1 MNGEYERLRQL
12 LLEQERGRM
21 DALQDSVGKA
31 TARFERV
38 PDLLAE
44 DIEASLRAGKRSRLA
59 NVLSEASADSLEI
72 AVRRRP
78 QAVVQ
83 AVYPIIGPAIRRSL
97 SDALRQMADDLDRA
111 LSDTFSPRALLWRWE
126 AWRSG
131 TSYAQV
137 MLRHTTRYQVEH
149 LFLIAP
155 ESGLLLGHLTASGLP
170 VLDADAVA
178 GMFTAIHQF
187 VRDSVTVDEDSA
199 GIGSATVGGY
209 RLAVSEGPGARLV
222 AFVRGVPSSDFG
234 LRLDELN
241 EELHARYGVQL
252 GEAES
257 AGVAGAGLL
266 EQPQLDELNS
276 RWATRQ
282 GGARPQRRKYVWAA
296 LALAAL
302 ALLVYAALGW
312 RWSSQVGA
320 IGRHL
325 SATPGLVVSKL
336 DDGERGRLRI
346 EGLMDPLASDPRAWL
361 AQHYPTVEVE
371 MRTRPF
377 VSLEPQLVQRRVAQT
392 LQLPEAAVKTPD
404 AKGVIRLTGSV
415 PFPDWYRARA
425 TSLSTPGV
433 TGIDYEGLSY
443 PQKKRMDAAIASIQ
457 SLKLTFVNGT
467 VTPEDGWEK
476 TLAEMGQKL
485 QALERLGATSSI
497 AFHMQTAGLT
507 DEPGTLDQNRGLRQQ
522 RAEWLASRLAAQLH
536 PPSTIAVNQDAAFAL
551 PQSTLAR
558 GTLSQ
563 SAPVRAAV
571 VTVEPYPAP
580 VRQQ

>member
-12 LLEQERGRM
+12 LLDQERGRM
-21 DALQDSVGKA
+21 DALQDSMQKA

-44 DIEASLRAGKRSRLA
+44 DIESSMREGKRSRLA
-59 NVLSEASADSLEI
+59 NVLSEATADSLEI

-83 AVYPIIGPAIRRSL
+83 AVYPVIGPAIRRSL

-111 LSDTFSPRALLWRWE
+111 LSDTFSPHALLWRLE

-131 TSYAQV
+131 TPYAQV

-170 VLDADAVA
+170 ALDADAVA

-187 VRDSVTVDEDSA
+187 VRDSVAVDEDGT

-209 RLAVSEGPGARLV
+209 RLAVSEGPEARLV

-234 LRLDELN
+234 TRLDELN
-241 EELHARYGVQL
+241 EELHARYGAQL
-252 GEAES
+252 GDAES

-266 EQPQLDELNS
+266 EQVQLDELNS
-276 RWATRQ
+276 RWVTKE
-282 GGARPQRRKYVWAA
+282 GSARPHRRNYVWAA
-296 LALAAL
+296 LALAAF
-302 ALLVYAALGW
+302 ALLVYAVLGW
-312 RWSSQVGA
+312 RWSARVDA
-320 IGRHL
+320 IRQHL
-325 SATPGLVVSKL
+325 SNTPGLVVSTL
-336 DDGERGRLRI
+336 DDSDRGRLRI
-346 EGLMDPLASDPRAWL
+346 EGLMDPLARDPRIWL
-361 AQHYPTVEVE
+361 AQRYPGVEVE

-392 LQLPEAAVKTPD
+392 LHLPETTVKAPD

-425 TSLSTPGV
+425 TPLSTPGV
-433 TGIDYEGLSY
+433 TGIDYDGLSY
-443 PQKKRMDAAIASIQ
+443 PHKPQIDAAIASIQ
-457 SLKLTFVNGT
+457 SLQIPFLSGT
-467 VTPEDGWEK
+467 VTPDAGWEK
-476 TLAEMGQKL
+476 TLAEMTRKL
-485 QALERLGATSSI
+485 QALERTGATSSI

-551 PQSTLAR
+551 PQN
-558 GTLSQ
+558 
-563 SAPVRAAV
+563 VRVRTAV

-580 VRQQ
+580 VQP

>member
-1 MNGEYERLRQL
+1 MNGEYDRLRQL
-12 LLEQERGRM
+12 LLEQERDRM

-44 DIEASLRAGKRSRLA
+44 DIEASIRQGKRSRLA

-131 TSYAQV
+131 TPYAQV

-170 VLDADAVA
+170 ALDADAVA

-187 VRDSVTVDEDSA
+187 VRDSVTVDEDGA

-234 LRLDELN
+234 MRLDELN
-241 EELHARYGVQL
+241 EELHARHGAQL

-276 RWATRQ
+276 RWAAQQ
-282 GGARPQRRKYVWAA
+282 GGTRPQRRKFVWAA

-320 IGRHL
+320 IARHL

-361 AQHYPTVEVE
+361 AQHYPGVEIDLQ
-371 MRTRPF
+371 TRPF

-392 LQLPEAAVKTPD
+392 LRLPEAAVKAPD

-425 TSLSTPGV
+425 TPLSTPGV
-433 TGIDYEGLSY
+433 TGIDYGGLSY
-443 PQKKRMDAAIASIQ
+443 PHKTQIDDAIASIQ
-457 SLKLTFVNGT
+457 SLELSFLSGT
-467 VTPEDGWEK
+467 VTPDAGWEK
-476 TLAEMGQKL
+476 TLAEMGRKL
-485 QALERLGATSSI
+485 QALERIGATSAI
-497 AFHMQTAGLT
+497 AFHIEAAGLT

-536 PPSTIAVNQDAAFAL
+536 PPSTMAVNQDAAFAL
-551 PQSTLAR
+551 PQNAST
-558 GTLSQ
+558 
-563 SAPVRAAV
+563 RAAV

-580 VRQQ
+580 VQR

>member
-1 MNGEYERLRQL
+1 MNGEYDRLRQL
-12 LLEQERGRM
+12 LLEQERDRM

-131 TSYAQV
+131 TPYAQV

-170 VLDADAVA
+170 GLDADAVA

-187 VRDSVTVDEDSA
+187 VRDSVTVDEEGA

-209 RLAVSEGPGARLV
+209 RLAVSEGPAARLV

-234 LRLDELN
+234 MRLDELN
-241 EELHARYGVQL
+241 EELHARHGAQL
-252 GEAES
+252 GDAEA
-257 AGVAGAGLL
+257 AGMAGAGLL
-266 EQPQLDELNS
+266 EQTQLDELNS
-276 RWATRQ
+276 RWATQQ
-282 GGARPQRRKYVWAA
+282 GDARPKRRKFVWAA
-296 LALAAL
+296 LALALL
-302 ALLVYAALGW
+302 ALLVYAAFGW
-312 RWSSQVGA
+312 RWSSQVEE
-320 IGRHL
+320 IGQHL
-325 SATPGLVVSKL
+325 SATPGLVVSRL
-336 DDGERGRLRI
+336 DDGQRGHLRI

-361 AQHYPTVEVE
+361 ARHYPGVEVE

-377 VSLEPQLVQRRVAQT
+377 VSLEPQMVQRRVAQT
-392 LQLPEAAVKTPD
+392 LRLPETAVKPPD
-404 AKGVIRLTGSV
+404 ADGMIRLTGSV

-425 TSLSTPGV
+425 TPLSTPGV
-433 TGIDYEGLSY
+433 AAIDYDGLSY
-443 PQKKRMDAAIASIQ
+443 PQKEQIDAAIASIE
-457 SLKLTFVNGT
+457 SLALPFLSGA
-467 VTPEDGWEK
+467 VTPDAGWEK
-476 TLAEMGQKL
+476 TLADMGRKL
-485 QALERLGATSSI
+485 QALERIGASSAI
-497 AFHMQTAGLT
+497 AFHIETAGLT

-536 PPSTIAVNQDAAFAL
+536 PPSTIAVNEDAAFAL
-551 PQSTLAR
+551 PQST
-558 GTLSQ
+558 
-563 SAPVRAAV
+563 PVRAAV
-571 VTVEPYPAP
+571 VTVDPYPAP
-580 VRQQ
+580 VQR

>member
-1 MNGEYERLRQL
+1 MNGEYDRLRQL
-12 LLEQERGRM
+12 LLEQERDRL
-21 DALQDSVGKA
+21 DALQDSVRKA
-31 TARFERV
+31 TARFDRV
-38 PDLLAE
+38 PDLLAD
-44 DIEASLRAGKRSRLA
+44 DIESSMREGKRSRLA
-59 NVLSEASADSLEI
+59 NVLSEATADSLEI

-78 QAVVQ
+78 HAVVQ

-131 TSYAQV
+131 TPYAQV

-170 VLDADAVA
+170 ALDADAVA
-178 GMFTAIHQF
+178 GMFTAIQQF
-187 VRDSVTVDEDSA
+187 VRDSVTVDEDGG

-209 RLAVSEGPGARLV
+209 RLAVSEGPDARLV

-234 LRLDELN
+234 TRLDQLN
-241 EELHARYGVQL
+241 EELHARYGAQL

-257 AGVAGAGLL
+257 VGLAGAGLL
-266 EQPQLDELNS
+266 EQTQLDELNS
-276 RWATRQ
+276 RWATRE
-282 GGARPQRRKYVWAA
+282 GDTHPQRRQYVWIA

-302 ALLVYAALGW
+302 ALLTYAALGW
-312 RWSSQVGA
+312 RWSARVDA
-320 IGRHL
+320 IRRHL
-325 SATPGLVVSKL
+325 SSTPGLVLSTL
-336 DDGERGRLRI
+336 DDSDRGRLRI
-346 EGLMDPLASDPRAWL
+346 EGLMDPLANDPRTWL
-361 AQHYPTVEVE
+361 AQRYPGVEVE

-392 LQLPEAAVKTPD
+392 LRLPEAAVKAPD
-404 AKGVIRLTGSV
+404 AQGMIRLTGSV
-415 PFPDWYRARA
+415 PFPDWHRARA
-425 TSLSTPGV
+425 TPLSTPGV
-433 TGIDYEGLSY
+433 TGIDYDGLSY
-443 PQKKRMDAAIASIQ
+443 PQKPQIDAAIASIQ
-457 SLKLTFVNGT
+457 SLGVPFLSGT
-467 VTPEDGWEK
+467 VTPEVGWEK
-476 TLAEMGQKL
+476 TLADMGRKL
-485 QALERLGATSSI
+485 QALERTGTTSSI

-551 PQSTLAR
+551 PQNTR
-558 GTLSQ
+558 
-563 SAPVRAAV
+563 VRTAV

-580 VRQQ
+580 VDP

>member
-1 MNGEYERLRQL
+1 MNGEYDRLRQL
-12 LLEQERGRM
+12 LLEQERVRM
-21 DALQDSVGKA
+21 DALQDSVGRA

-44 DIEASLRAGKRSRLA
+44 DIEASLRTGKRSRLA

-111 LSDTFSPRALLWRWE
+111 LSDTFSPRALLWRWQ

-131 TSYAQV
+131 TPYAQV

-170 VLDADAVA
+170 ALDADAVA

-187 VRDSVTVDEDSA
+187 VRDSVTVDEDGA

-209 RLAVSEGPGARLV
+209 RLAVSDGPGARLV

-234 LRLDELN
+234 TRLDQLN
-241 EELHARYGVQL
+241 EELHARYGAQL

-266 EQPQLDELNS
+266 EPPQLDELNS
-276 RWATRQ
+276 RGATPQ
-282 GGARPQRRKYVWAA
+282 GGARPPRRKYAWAA
-296 LALAAL
+296 LLLVLL
-302 ALLVYAALGW
+302 ALLAYAALGW
-312 RWSSQVGA
+312 RWSSQVEA

-336 DDGERGRLRI
+336 DDNTRGRLRI
-346 EGLMDPLASDPRAWL
+346 EGLMDPLASDPREWL
-361 AQHYPTVEVE
+361 AQHYPGVEIDL
-371 MRTRPF
+371 RTRPF
-377 VSLEPQLVQRRVAQT
+377 VSLEPQLVRRRVAQT
-392 LQLPEAAVKTPD
+392 LQLPAATVKAPD
-404 AKGVIRLTGSV
+404 ANGVVRLAGSV
-415 PFPDWYRARA
+415 SFPDWYRARA
-425 TSLSTPGV
+425 MPWSTPGV
-433 TGIDYEGLSY
+433 TGIDYSGLWY
-443 PQKKRMDAAIASIQ
+443 PQKTQIDAAIASIQ
-457 SLKLTFVNGT
+457 SLELAFRSGT
-467 VTPEDGWEK
+467 VTPEAGWEK
-476 TLAEMGQKL
+476 TLAEMGRQL
-485 QALERLGATSSI
+485 QALERIGAASSI
-497 AFHMQTAGLT
+497 AFHIQTAGLT

-536 PPSTIAVNQDAAFAL
+536 WPSTVTVDQNAAFAP
-551 PQSTLAR
+551 PQNAS
-558 GTLSQ
+558 
-563 SAPVRAAV
+563 VRSAV
-571 VTVEPYPAP
+571 VAVQPYPAP
-580 VRQQ
+580 VRR

>member
-21 DALQDSVGKA
+21 DALQDSVQKA

-44 DIEASLRAGKRSRLA
+44 DIESSMRDGKRSRLA
-59 NVLSEASADSLEI
+59 NVLSEATAESLEI

-78 QAVVQ
+78 QAVVR
-83 AVYPIIGPAIRRSL
+83 AVYPVIGPAIRRSL

-131 TSYAQV
+131 TPYAQV
-137 MLRHTTRYQVEH
+137 VLRHTTRYQVEH

-170 VLDADAVA
+170 ALDADAVA
-178 GMFTAIHQF
+178 GMFTAIQQF
-187 VRDSVTVDEDSA
+187 VRESVAVDEDGA

-209 RLAVSEGPGARLV
+209 RLAVSEGPEARLV

-234 LRLDELN
+234 TRLDELN
-241 EELHARYGVQL
+241 EELHARYGTQL
-252 GEAES
+252 GDAES

-276 RWATRQ
+276 RWATKE
-282 GGARPQRRKYVWAA
+282 GGARPHRRNYVRAA

-302 ALLVYAALGW
+302 VLLIHAALGW
-312 RWSSQVGA
+312 RWSARVDA
-320 IGRHL
+320 IRQHL
-325 SATPGLVVSKL
+325 SNTPGLVVSTL
-336 DDGERGRLRI
+336 DDSDRGRLRI
-346 EGLMDPLASDPRAWL
+346 EGLMDPLASDPRDWL
-361 AQHYPTVEVE
+361 ARHYPGVEVE
-371 MRTRPF
+371 MRMRPF
-377 VSLEPQLVQRRVAQT
+377 VSLEPQLVRRRVAQT
-392 LQLPEAAVKTPD
+392 LHLPEATVKAPD

-425 TSLSTPGV
+425 TPLSTPGV
-433 TGIDYEGLSY
+433 TDIEYGGLSY
-443 PQKKRMDAAIASIQ
+443 PQKPQIDAAIASIQ
-457 SLKLTFVNGT
+457 SLDIPFLSGT
-467 VTPEDGWEK
+467 VTPDAGWEK
-476 TLAEMGQKL
+476 TLAEMTRKL
-485 QALERLGATSSI
+485 QALERTGATSSI
-497 AFHMQTAGLT
+497 AFHMQTTGVT
-507 DEPGTLDQNRGLRQQ
+507 DEPGTLDQNRSLRQQ

-536 PPSTIAVNQDAAFAL
+536 PPSTIAVDQNTAFAL
-551 PQSTLAR
+551 PR
-558 GTLSQ
+558 NER
-563 SAPVRAAV
+563 VRTAMVAV
-571 VTVEPYPAP
+571 QPYPAP
-580 VRQQ
+580 VNR

>member
-1 MNGEYERLRQL
+1 
-12 LLEQERGRM
+12 M
-21 DALQDSVGKA
+21 DALQERVRRA
-31 TARFERV
+31 TDRFERV

-44 DIEASLRAGKRSRLA
+44 DIESSIRDGKRSRLA
-59 NVLSEASADSLEI
+59 NVLSEATADSLEI

-83 AVYPIIGPAIRRSL
+83 AVYPVIGPAIRRSL

-131 TSYAQV
+131 TPYAQV

-170 VLDADAVA
+170 ELDADAVA

-187 VRDSVTVDEDSA
+187 VRDSVSVDEDGA

-209 RLAVSEGPGARLV
+209 RLAVSEGPDARLV

-234 LRLDELN
+234 TRLDELN
-241 EELHARYGVQL
+241 EELHARYVAQL
-252 GEAES
+252 GEDAS
-257 AGVAGAGLL
+257 AGQAGAGLL

-276 RWATRQ
+276 RWATKE
-282 GGARPQRRKYVWAA
+282 GTAHPHRRRYVWAA
-296 LALAAL
+296 LALIVLAA
-302 ALLVYAALGW
+302 LVYAALGW

-320 IGRHL
+320 IRQQL
-325 SATPGLVVSKL
+325 SGTPGLVVSEL
-336 DDGERGRLRI
+336 DDGDRGRLRI
-346 EGLMDPLASDPRAWL
+346 EGLMDPLATDPRAWL
-361 AQHYPTVEVE
+361 AQHYPGVEIE

-392 LQLPEAAVKTPD
+392 LHLPEAAVKAPD
-404 AKGVIRLTGSV
+404 AKGVITLAGSV

-425 TSLSTPGV
+425 TPLSTPGV

-443 PQKKRMDAAIASIQ
+443 PQKPQIDAAIASIQ
-457 SLKLTFVNGT
+457 SLNIPFLSGT
-467 VTPEDGWEK
+467 VTPDAGWEK

-485 QALERLGATSSI
+485 QALERAGAASSI
-497 AFHMQTAGLT
+497 AFHMETAGLT

-551 PQSTLAR
+551 PQ
-558 GTLSQ
+558 Q
-563 SAPVRAAV
+563 VRVRNAV
-571 VTVEPYPAP
+571 VTIKPYPAP
-580 VRQQ
+580 VKR